1 MVNFGKFG
9 KKLLS
14 VYYLLL
20 GLLRCSAGSME
31 KSRNR
36 GTEKRKLMYRSS
48 KQKMIRRIGLSSVA
62 AATALGL
69 GFTVANAST
78 THSTGTQS
86 IAAKA
91 MAGRADA
98 PKDGFGH
105 FNALEV
111 HGTISALTAT
121 SVTITD
127 PSGAATT
134 YTLAS
139 GLTVTK
145 EHVAASVADLAVG
158 QRVEAQLT
166 AAGSTT
172 INSIDIDVAR
182 VMGQVTSVSGSSI
195 TVSTPRGSETFN
207 VTGSTTYT
215 LDGVAASVSDL
226 TVGKYVMA
234 MGDNASTPSNFTAV
248 SVAISTTAPAFG
260 HDGPNGDYPNAGP
273 MAGGRVTAVNG
284 STITVTDPHGNTDT
298 ITVDG
303 STTYTFNNAAGN
315 LGEVTVGSYVF
326 AQGTA
331 TGSGALTATS
341 VAISTSA
348 PTFAHPGD
356 GDGPGQGQF
365 GDH

>member
-1 MVNFGKFG
+1 MN
-9 KKLLS
+9 
-14 VYYLLL
+14 
-20 GLLRCSAGSME
+20 
-31 KSRNR
+31 
-36 GTEKRKLMYRSS
+36 RSS

-98 PKDGFGH
+98 PKDCFGQ

-111 HGTISALTAT
+111 HGSISALTAT
-121 SVTITD
+121 SVTLTD
-127 PSGAATT
+127 PSGTVTT

-139 GLTVTK
+139 GFTVTK
-145 EHVAASVADLAVG
+145 DHVAATVADLAVG

-172 INSIDIDVAR
+172 INSIDIDVA
-182 VMGQVTSVSGSSI
+182 
-195 TVSTPRGSETFN
+195 
-207 VTGSTTYT
+207 
-215 LDGVAASVSDL
+215 
-226 TVGKYVMA
+226 
-234 MGDNASTPSNFTAV
+234 
-248 SVAISTTAPAFG
+248 PAFG
-260 HDGPNGDYPNAGP
+260 HDGPNGDHPDAGP
-273 MAGGRVTAVNG
+273 VAGGQVTAING

-303 STTYTFNNAAGN
+303 TTTYTFNNAAGN

-331 TGSGALTATS
+331 TGAGALTATS

-348 PTFAHPGD
+348 TTFAHPGD
-356 GDGPGQGQF
+356 GIGNGDGPEQGQF
-365 GDH
+365 ADR